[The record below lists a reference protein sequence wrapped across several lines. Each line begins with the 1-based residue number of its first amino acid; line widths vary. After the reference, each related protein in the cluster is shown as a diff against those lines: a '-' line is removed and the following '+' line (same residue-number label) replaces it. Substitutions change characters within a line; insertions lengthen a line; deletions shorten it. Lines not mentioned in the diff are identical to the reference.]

1 MDIYLVNSG
10 ACDFYKPKKAIRNAL
25 YKNNRDGTFTDV
37 TDAAGVPGGTFGMGV
52 AAGDYDN
59 DGFPDLFVTAHR
71 PPILFPNNRN
81 GTLTDVSSKAGL
93 GAKNLAR
100 HSSTNAPWVAF

>member
-1 MDIYLVNSG
+1 MAIYLVNSG

-25 YKNNRDGTFTDV
+25 FKNNRDGTFTDV

-59 DGFPDLFVTAHR
+59 DGFPDLFVTAYGR
-71 PPILFPNNRN
+71 PILYPTNGNRTFTQVTDNPAPAAPIFP
-81 GTLTDVSSKAGL
+81 A
-93 GAKNLAR
+93 
-100 HSSTNAPWVAF
+100 

>member
-1 MDIYLVNSG
+1 MAIYLVNSG

-25 YKNNRDGTFTDV
+25 FKNNRDGTFTDV

-59 DGFPDLFVTAHR
+59 DGFPDLFVTAYGR
-71 PPILFPNNRN
+71 PLLYHNNGKRTFT
-81 GTLTDVSSKAGL
+81 GVTRIA
-93 GAKNLAR
+93 AR
-100 HSSTNAPWVAF
+100 ASQNFADP

>member
-25 YKNNRDGTFTDV
+25 FKNNRDGTFTDV

-59 DGFPDLFVTAHR
+59 DGFPDLFLTAYGR
-71 PPILFPNNRN
+71 PILYHNNGN
-81 GTLTDVSSKAGL
+81 GTFTALSQKAGL
-93 GAKNLAR
+93 GARIFHGHRTTSALR
-100 HSSTNAPWVAF
+100 